1 MNFKKLNIGII
12 GMGYVGLPLAIE
24 FSKKLKVIGFDINDD
39 RIDQLTKNI
48 DVTNEVSKKEFS
60 NLKNISFTQ
69 NIDDLNECK
78 IFIITVPTP
87 IDSKNKPN
95 LNPLIRATKLV
106 SSILKKNDIVIYE
119 STVFPG
125 ATEEICGP
133 ILEKSTGLKIN
144 RNLFLGYSPERINP
158 GDKKKRIK
166 DIVKITSG
174 SNPKISKIITK
185 LYSLIIKAGIH
196 EADSIKIAEAAKI
209 IENTQRDLNI
219 AFINELS
226 LIFKKM
232 NISTE
237 KVVKAAETKWN
248 FISFRPGLVGG
259 HCIGVDPYYLTYKSK
274 QIGHNP
280 KLILSGRSLNDQMPL
295 YLYKDIVRII
305 NLKKI
310 KKPKI
315 LIMGLTFK
323 ENCPDTR
330 NSKILNLYSYF
341 NKNNFSVRSYDPYYK
356 LWSKEFIKKYNVISK
371 IKNEKF
377 DVIILAVKHKEFI
390 DKKNKISN
398 DCSKIGFIYDV
409 KYILPEKSKYYRP

>member
-144 RNLFLGYSPERINP
+144 KNLFVGYSPERINP
-158 GDKKKRIK
+158 GDKKKER
-166 DIVKITSG
+166 
-174 SNPKISKIITK
+174 
-185 LYSLIIKAGIH
+185 
-196 EADSIKIAEAAKI
+196 
-209 IENTQRDLNI
+209 
-219 AFINELS
+219 
-226 LIFKKM
+226 
-232 NISTE
+232 
-237 KVVKAAETKWN
+237 
-248 FISFRPGLVGG
+248 
-259 HCIGVDPYYLTYKSK
+259 
-274 QIGHNP
+274 
-280 KLILSGRSLNDQMPL
+280 
-295 YLYKDIVRII
+295 
-305 NLKKI
+305 
-310 KKPKI
+310 KI
-315 LIMGLTFK
+315 LLK
-323 ENCPDTR
+323 
-330 NSKILNLYSYF
+330 
-341 NKNNFSVRSYDPYYK
+341 
-356 LWSKEFIKKYNVISK
+356 
-371 IKNEKF
+371 
-377 DVIILAVKHKEFI
+377 
-390 DKKNKISN
+390 
-398 DCSKIGFIYDV
+398 
-409 KYILPEKSKYYRP
+409 